1 MKAKFSL
8 EIIPKQV
15 EKIKDLPKDIVDDI
29 YITYIPGA
37 SPQDIINASETIL
50 NYGFTP
56 IPHCPART
64 IPEEEFFG
72 TCSAPDQNSAPVSQ
86 SVVIGLLILAPVG
99 LLWAYRRYR
108 KK

>member
-8 EIIPKQV
+8 EISPKQV

-50 NYGFTP
+50 NY
-56 IPHCPART
+56 
-64 IPEEEFFG
+64 
-72 TCSAPDQNSAPVSQ
+72 
-86 SVVIGLLILAPVG
+86 
-99 LLWAYRRYR
+99 
-108 KK
+108 